1 MSIDNKIFIIKIS
14 FLFLNIKKVRFHN
27 HNKGVDFNHIFL
39 NKYKVKIDCIKVEV
53 VEENDNPAL
62 TEVSKK
68 LFLNS
73 KRYVTLSQIQLGSRK
88 FEDVEVDSYENC
100 VFLYRN
106 QKIELKCK
114 ILSIAIVKE
123 LPGLIKNESKN
134 IKRSTHSEYNFNKI
148 QNPVKK
154 SSMNSN
160 QIKETSS
167 KNSSIEI
174 SSISSSANSKAS
186 TSLTFTSDNTK
197 NGSATENEDNDLTAE
212 LDLNEIFKLAE
223 KKHFPKKEFIINNKK
238 KAYAPM
244 LHFFKS
250 IRVFNKHPEEH
261 ERFKYECKICKST
274 FISPFTDNSNLYK
287 HLNRH
292 EDYSKWNKKY
302 CEFKGTK
309 IKEKLEKAE
318 DVCLM
323 SDIWTNMQNSDF
335 IAIVMGLMNANFKRE
350 VLVADMMRVPGDS
363 HTAENIKIAIETMV
377 KN

>member
-1 MSIDNKIFIIKIS
+1 
-14 FLFLNIKKVRFHN
+14 LFSNIKKVRFHN

-39 NKYKVKIDCIKVEV
+39 NKYIVKIDCIKVEV

-114 ILSIAIVKE
+114 ILSIEIVKE

-174 SSISSSANSKAS
+174 SSISSSANSIAS

-302 CEFKGTK
+302 CEFKGTRSGPVIDDSMLLFVK
-309 IKEKLEKAE
+309 YF
-318 DVCLM
+318 V
-323 SDIWTNMQNSDF
+323 SSNS
-335 IAIVMGLMNANFKRE
+335 
-350 VLVADMMRVPGDS
+350 S
-363 HTAENIKIAIETMV
+363 HSSLENIYLRKLLNKIVGTKALMIKFYLKFM
-377 KN
+377 KNYELK